1 MRTHADWSF
10 IARRNQELSQLAVA
24 GDLET
29 LQKQIN
35 TEDWNENGLADFD
48 FYVEYCRTHWGMQYS
63 EDKPP
68 LNLIPRTGRVLDVG
82 FGYGF
87 LLASLA
93 NRRPVQ
99 ELYGADSSV
108 KAIELQHERTPDATL
123 VVADSAS
130 LPWPDNYFE
139 TLVATE
145 IVEHLS
151 PAHGQRTYKE
161 MGRVATPTATL
172 ILTTRINEN
181 LGRSLMKCPDC
192 QAVHHPAGHIR
203 SFSKTL
209 LLAELQ
215 MGGWQATVLDEPA
228 GGILVQCQQ
237 IVS

>member
-24 GDLET
+24 GDFATLERA
-29 LQKQIN
+29 IN
-35 TEDWNENGLADFD
+35 IADWDEAGLADFD

-63 EDKPP
+63 ESKQP
-68 LNLIPRTGRVLDVG
+68 LSLIPRTGRVLDVG

-87 LLASLA
+87 LLSSLA
-93 NRRPVQ
+93 NRRPRQ

-123 VVADSAS
+123 VIADSAS
-130 LPWPDNYFE
+130 LPWPDNYFQ

-151 PAHGQRTYKE
+151 PAHGQLTYKE
-161 MGRVATPTATL
+161 MWRVATPTATL

-181 LGRSLMKCPDC
+181 FGRSLMRCPDC
-192 QAVHHPAGHIR
+192 EAVHHPAGHIR
-203 SFSKTL
+203 SFTKTL

-215 MGGWQATVLDEPA
+215 LGGWQAEVLDEPV
-228 GGILVQCQQ
+228 GGILVRCQK
-237 IVS
+237 IAS